1 MKTKNNMTSFTRI
14 FLSCMALFSLASCT
28 NHPKSEKSVVLYGY
42 QYSVSSKAPAASDV
56 LTAMD
61 FGVTFGTAEEAL
73 SSSSRAVRI
82 SVNGAED
89 MNEVVKAAGQICAD
103 GRYCV
108 LDIRTDDGNVWKKI
122 ARKVRN
128 APHSLILEISVEN
141 TDQDALNAAFI
152 NAVRSSGKKNV
163 DRVVAIRQW
172 SVGEELQG
180 KGATV
185 ALPQD
190 VTPARI
196 ITDVVCRSA
205 ELLPL
210 VYECVQS
217 HGRPTII
224 SVPGEIAGEC
234 IRAGF
239 PLALY
244 VFADSVSGETEEVMR
259 RSWDAVQLSCEKFDR
274 TRVSV
279 SGEYALKVN
288 GREVP
293 VYITKAEPFGG
304 VYYYANFV
312 TDGHS
317 EVEVTS
323 SRSLEN
329 ARVLPAE
336 KYGIQLEKGAGQA
349 SFCADG
355 PFRVSFE
362 RDGRNVPL
370 LIFANLPVEE
380 PQGPGVIKYG
390 KGEHYESLIELTSGQ
405 TLYVEEGAILHAAVH
420 ASGDNITICGLGII
434 TGEDWKR
441 LDGPQD
447 NMIKLEGC
455 TNVTVRD
462 VTLTVPWGW
471 ALVTK
476 ECDGVLFDNVK
487 LCFSNMIND
496 DAVDLCNTRNV
507 LVRNCFLRSKDDNI
521 AVKGLNAKGL
531 PCENI
536 TVRDCEL
543 WTDNA
548 NIFRIGYE
556 CDAPY
561 FKNILGENL
570 DILHYSHNYR
580 PSNKYWANAVYYI
593 QPSGGI
599 TFSDIRFSNVR
610 VNSDGQNLVF
620 LKAESMK
627 TGVAGSNYDT
637 GGSLRGLVVENNIVC
652 GAPGDSPVQV
662 RMKGSAEDKQVEDVL
677 LKDVSFYGKAI
688 LHPDEDVQ
696 ILDYTSSVR
705 FE

>member
-1 MKTKNNMTSFTRI
+1 MKRYIRI
-14 FLSCMALFSLASCT
+14 IFSCLALFFLMSCG
-28 NHPKSEKSVVLYGY
+28 NGPQAEKSVILYGY
-42 QYSVSSKAPAASDV
+42 QYSVSSKAPTAADV

-61 FGVTFGTAEEAL
+61 FGLAFRTLGEAVE
-73 SSSSRAVRI
+73 SSSRSARICVSGADEIREAV
-82 SVNGAED
+82 N
-89 MNEVVKAAGQICAD
+89 AAYKICSG
-103 GRYCV
+103 GRYCI
-108 LDIRTDDGNVWKKI
+108 LDVHTDDRTVWKKI
-122 ARKVRN
+122 ARKVRT
-128 APHSLILEISVEN
+128 ASHSLILEISVEN
-141 TDQDALNAAFI
+141 ADQDSLNAAFI
-152 NAVRSSGKKNV
+152 NVVRSSGKRNV

-172 SVGEELQG
+172 TVGEELQG
-180 KGATV
+180 QGATV
-185 ALPQD
+185 ALPED

-196 ITDVVCRSA
+196 ITDVVCKSA
-205 ELLPL
+205 DALPL
-210 VYECVQS
+210 IYECIQS
-217 HGRPTII
+217 HGRPTIV
-224 SVPGEIAGEC
+224 SVPEDIAGEC
-234 IRAGF
+234 IRDGF

-244 VFADSVSGETEEVMR
+244 VFADNATAGTEERMR
-259 RSWDAVQLSCEKFDR
+259 RCWDSVQLSVEKFDG
-274 TRVSV
+274 TRVST
-279 SGEYALKVN
+279 SGEYSLKVN

-293 VYITKAEPFGG
+293 VYIAKAEPFGG

-323 SRSLEN
+323 VRSLES
-329 ARVLPAE
+329 ARVLPAD
-336 KYGIQLEKGAGQA
+336 KYGIQLEKSAGHA

-380 PQGPGVIKYG
+380 PQGQNVIKYG
-390 KGEHYESLIELTSGQ
+390 KGEHHESLIELTSGQ
-405 TLYVEEGAILHAAVH
+405 TLYVEEGAVLHAAVH

-462 VTLTVPWGW
+462 VTLTEPWGW

-496 DAVDLCNTRNV
+496 DAIDLCNTRNAI
-507 LVRNCFLRSKDDNI
+507 VRNCFMRSKDDNI
-521 AVKGLNAKGL
+521 AVKGLNTDGL

-561 FKNILGENL
+561 FKNILGEKL

-677 LKDVSFYGKAI
+677 LKDVSFYGKSV

-696 ILDYTSSVR
+696 IQEYASAIK